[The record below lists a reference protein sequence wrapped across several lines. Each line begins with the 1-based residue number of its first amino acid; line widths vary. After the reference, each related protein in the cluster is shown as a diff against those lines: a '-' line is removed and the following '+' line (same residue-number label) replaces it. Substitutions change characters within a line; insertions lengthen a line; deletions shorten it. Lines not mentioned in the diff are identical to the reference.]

1 MARIRTVKPEF
12 FKHYELFKAEKE
24 TKLPLRLA
32 FEGLW
37 LCADKE
43 GRFKYNP
50 THLKLDILPYDEV
63 DFKVILAALE
73 VYGFILKYTVDSKKY
88 GWIPTLKDHQ
98 RFNGTEAKSVSS
110 LPPPPE
116 NITKGISLEDLR
128 DCFGSNMELPCCD
141 HGQLSDFLQDI
152 QKELPDNPQGTSE
165 EHRKGKERN
174 KEGKG
179 REENSTGT
187 AKEVPWN
194 TGEVIFD
201 IEQYLQDHRIDF
213 EAICIASQKKE
224 EQVLFVLK
232 KYHLWN
238 QQNEKYPK
246 PPLAL
251 IAGLKSWLL
260 NEKNIVNGNGT
271 HQQQSSKHNPKTAGV
286 SKLLASLKDDLSAG
300 GTGNVGG

>member
-63 DFKVILAALE
+63 DFRIVLAALE
-73 VYGFILKYTVDSKKY
+73 AYGFILKYSVENKKY

-98 RFNGTEAKSVSS
+98 RFNGTEAKAESR
-110 LPPPPE
+110 LPEPPK
-116 NITKGISLEDLR
+116 NLQKGISMEELR
-128 DCFGSNMELPCCD
+128 TLWGSAMELPEND
-141 HGQLSDFLQDI
+141 HVQPFDLQEDESM
-152 QKELPDNPQGTSE
+152 ELPTNGQGTSE
-165 EHRKGKERN
+165 EHRKGKERS

-179 REENSTGT
+179 REEASSGSSL
-187 AKEVPWN
+187 EVPIHE
-194 TGEVIFD
+194 GVIFD
-201 IEQYLQDHRIDF
+201 IEKYLNEHEKDF
-213 EAICIASQKKE
+213 AEICIASYKSK
-224 EQVLFVLK
+224 EQVSFVLK
-232 KYHLWN
+232 KFHLWN

-260 NEKNIVNGNGT
+260 NEKNISNGNGS
-271 HQQQSSKHNPKTAGV
+271 HQQQPVKNNPKTAGV
-286 SKLLASLKDDLSAG
+286 NKLLASLKEDISAA
-300 GTGNVGG
+300 GTRNNPS

>member
-12 FKHYELFKAEKE
+12 FKHYDLFKAEKD

-63 DFKVILAALE
+63 DFRIVLAALE
-73 VYGFILKYTVDSKKY
+73 AYGFILKYTIDSKKY

-98 RFNGTEAKSVSS
+98 RFNGTEAKAESR
-110 LPPPPE
+110 LPSPPSD
-116 NITKGISLEDLR
+116 IQKGISLEELWQR
-128 DCFGSNMELPCCD
+128 YGSNMELPSNIID
-141 HGQLSDFLQDI
+141 KPFDYEQDMCM
-152 QKELPDNPQGTSE
+152 EVPENPQGTSE
-165 EHRKGKERN
+165 EHRKGKERSKERS

-179 REENSTGT
+179 REEVSTGT
-187 AKEVPWN
+187 SLAVPDS
-194 TGEVIFD
+194 TGLVIYD
-201 IEQYLQDHRIDF
+201 IEKYLQDNRKEF
-213 EAICIASQKKE
+213 EVICMGSHKTE

-232 KYHLWN
+232 KFHLWN

-260 NEKNIVNGNGT
+260 NEKNILNGTYQQGNGNGSAKLGT
-271 HQQQSSKHNPKTAGV
+271 SAARIDTA
-286 SKLLASLKDDLSAG
+286 KKW
-300 GTGNVGG
+300 